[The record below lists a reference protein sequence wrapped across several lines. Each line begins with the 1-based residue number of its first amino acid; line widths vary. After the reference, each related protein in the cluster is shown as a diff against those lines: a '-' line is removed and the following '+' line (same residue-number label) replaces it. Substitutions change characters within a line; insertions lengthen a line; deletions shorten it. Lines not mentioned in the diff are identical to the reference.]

1 MKVFYSWCACALMDF
16 ATLTSM
22 NVLRNLVK
30 MELVAIVMSTF
41 TLVNVEVVAM
51 VPIVRSTM
59 KMDVPLSY
67 MNRSTCIGHTINYT
81 CIHAE
86 GSVGTVKFQGLN
98 ATIILARMEIHV
110 LTMISDF
117 HLSLSLWMDWFQL
130 QANAR
135 LVPWFIMQNG
145 ARCKERGSQFCVNV
159 ELYGL
164 VNLVMFAKYSVKRL
178 LF

>member
-1 MKVFYSWCACALMDF
+1 MDF

-67 MNRSTCIGHTINYT
+67 MNRSTCIGHINNYP
-81 CIHAE
+81 CIYAE
-86 GSVGTVKFQGLN
+86 GFIGTVRF
-98 ATIILARMEIHV
+98 
-110 LTMISDF
+110 
-117 HLSLSLWMDWFQL
+117 
-130 QANAR
+130 
-135 LVPWFIMQNG
+135 
-145 ARCKERGSQFCVNV
+145 
-159 ELYGL
+159 
-164 VNLVMFAKYSVKRL
+164 
-178 LF
+178 

>member
-86 GSVGTVKFQGLN
+86 GSVGTVKFLQEW
-98 ATIILARMEIHV
+98 RFMY
-110 LTMISDF
+110 
-117 HLSLSLWMDWFQL
+117 WQWF
-130 QANAR
+130 R
-135 LVPWFIMQNG
+135 TFI
-145 ARCKERGSQFCVNV
+145 CHC
-159 ELYGL
+159 LYGWIDSNCKQML
-164 VNLVMFAKYSVKRL
+164 DWCRDSSCKTELGVRKEALNFVWMSNCMGW
-178 LF
+178 